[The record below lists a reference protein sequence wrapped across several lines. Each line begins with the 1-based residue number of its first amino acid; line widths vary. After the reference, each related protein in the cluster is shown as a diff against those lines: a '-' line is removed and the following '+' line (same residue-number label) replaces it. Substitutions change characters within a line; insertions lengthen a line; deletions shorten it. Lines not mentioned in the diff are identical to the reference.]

1 MSILKFCNFTNNSED
16 VISCSHYSVE
26 KRNKISFITT
36 YTTHLNVDGVERRID
51 GLQYDVCYVE
61 NDNGKTV
68 AVYRK
73 GELNAA
79 AGGLTPAETYR
90 KE

>member
-61 NDNGKTV
+61 NDSGKTV

-73 GELNAA
+73 E
-79 AGGLTPAETYR
+79 
-90 KE
+90 